1 MSRYTLRDLEKLY
14 QELSY
19 RREDLIAEMQDPRI
33 SDYEYNRARGELTK
47 VDTELD
53 EIEAEL
59 DYQSRVS
66 KNYDARP
73 APRSGNSS
81 FGSSAFGSMSRRGGG
96 ALPTDDLGSVRLK
109 NKPVEREPV
118 TRGNMTE
125 TVREPVRVRGA
136 GFQTKVADHSN
147 LEYAINSLYPY
158 ITSDGVT
165 VKEEVN
171 GRFKERVLY
180 GVSKETEAVIV
191 REIEAKENEE
201 VDVIKF
207 LSSDKGCNY
216 ITTSS
221 YVYSIETVSDENSTH
236 TMDNILLNSDS
247 LERKFGLPS
256 KLTPYI
262 NGYICDILNDALVLN
277 NNTNIIKDMYDF
289 KELLETFTDVK
300 TAVLKEIKESVNSVQ
315 IVIENKEVSVEI
327 FNPVI
332 YGFPYLEKAFTAAN
346 SEAAFISE
354 DSNPIIFKAL
364 KQITTATESNIIN
377 IITSGGKKLRV
388 VMSKMTN
395 KAIIRKDNSAF

>member
-47 VDTELD
+47 VDAELD

-66 KNYDARP
+66 KNYDTRP
-73 APRSGNSS
+73 TPRSGGS
-81 FGSSAFGSMSRRGGG
+81 FGSSAFSSMSRRGN

-125 TVREPVRVRGA
+125 KVREPVRVRGA

-180 GVSKETEAVIV
+180 GVSKETEDVIV

-221 YVYSIETVSDENSTH
+221 YVYSIETVSEENATH

-247 LERKFGLPS
+247 LERKFGLPN

-315 IVIENKEVSVEI
+315 IIIENKEVSLEI
-327 FNPVI
+327 YNPVI
-332 YGFPYLEKAFTAAN
+332 YGFPYLEKAFTSVN

-364 KQITTATESNIIN
+364 KHIATTTESNIIN
-377 IITSGGKKLRV
+377 IITSSGKKLRV
-388 VMSKMTN
+388 VMSSMTN